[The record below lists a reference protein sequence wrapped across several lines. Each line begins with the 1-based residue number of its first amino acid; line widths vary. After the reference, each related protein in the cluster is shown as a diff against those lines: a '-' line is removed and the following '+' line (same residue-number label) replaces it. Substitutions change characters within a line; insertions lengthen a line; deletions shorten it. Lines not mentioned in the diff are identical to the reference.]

1 MATLE
6 IDNFRGEMTLF
17 KNGNINSGKS
27 YEQVCS
33 GQNPFQKPGQL
44 TWSENATQIDPTGA
58 VITDLIVT
66 GKERTESGVLYVYA
80 IGHTGRVYKIQVN
93 DPASYNPDYDN
104 PVLLTTLTINTP
116 TFTRGG
122 FIEFFGATEK
132 IFIGHD
138 MGVTSVLFDGT
149 TETFIGILGSWIQN
163 VPRPLK
169 GFGNVNSGYNLYAGN
184 GNNIATISGSSEL
197 VNSYSQLSPAFPVGT
212 QIRDMDLNVAGNYLE
227 MVVTRLPLY
236 DVTSGTQET
245 TSTSNA
251 ESYLAQWNGSDIGYT
266 ALMTFPSFSLSAN
279 ILFQNYQY
287 TFGTDQFGTALFNP
301 NEKIIS
307 IPEGSSPL
315 PNAINSTGNLLLW
328 MQPIYFN
335 GVIEVDLFAWGS
347 NDFEV
352 GHPYGY
358 WSLFFLNATAPQTDI
373 VRVPYMMPVSNLGL
387 GASSNGYTGN
397 VFGRAKIYFSTLET
411 SNVPTTK
418 YRFYKWRV
426 NTSTQVANTNAL
438 TEGLY
443 QTQTQLFSKKVTM
456 TEVRIYA
463 EPWISGNS
471 FLIDMIGSDGN
482 PIPDASK
489 TFTAGTNEGDGILQI
504 GKDFSWY
511 GPTSAPT
518 YVIGLRIT
526 NLGTTNYTISKV
538 EIDYDQSGK

>member
-1 MATLE
+1 MPTLE

-33 GQNPFQKPGQL
+33 GQNPFPKPGQL
-44 TWSENATQIDPTGA
+44 TWSENATQIDSSGS
-58 VITDLIVT
+58 VITDLIVA
-66 GKERTESGVLYVYA
+66 GKERVESGVLYVYV
-80 IGHTGRVYKIQVN
+80 IGHTGRLYKIQVN
-93 DPASYNPDYDN
+93 DPTSYNPDYDN
-104 PVLLTTLTINTP
+104 PTLLATITSGSP
-116 TFTRGG
+116 TFTNGG

-132 IFIGHD
+132 IYIGHD
-138 MGVTSVLFDGT
+138 KGLTSINFNGT
-149 TETFIGILGSWIQN
+149 GESAISGTWTQN

-169 GFGNVNSGYNLYAGN
+169 QFVGKLYIGN
-184 GNNIATISGSSEL
+184 GSNIAEVDSTGTVTSSAK
-197 VNSYSQLSPAFPVGT
+197 LSPGFPTNT
-212 QIRDMDLNVAGNYLE
+212 QTRDMDVSVDGNYLE
-227 MVVTRLPLY
+227 MVVSRLPLY

-245 TSTSNA
+245 TSTANS
-251 ESYLAQWNGSDIGYT
+251 ESYIFKWNGTDAGYT
-266 ALMTFPSFSLSAN
+266 AFTTFPSFALSAN

-287 TFGTDQFGTALFNP
+287 TFGTDQFGMALFNP

-335 GVIEVDLFAWGS
+335 GVLEVDLFAWGS

-358 WSLFFLNATAPQTDI
+358 WSLFFINATAPETDI

-387 GASSNGYTGN
+387 GASSNGYAGN

-411 SNVPTTK
+411 SVTPTTK

-482 PIPDASK
+482 PITDASK

-504 GKDFSWY
+504 GKDFAWY

-538 EIDYDQSGK
+538 EIDVDPSGK

>member
-1 MATLE
+1 MAILE

-33 GQNPFQKPGQL
+33 GQNPFPKPSQL

-58 VITDLIVT
+58 VITDLIVA
-66 GKERTESGVLYVYA
+66 GKERVESGTLFVYA
-80 IGHTGRVYKIQVN
+80 IGHTGRLYKIQVN
-93 DPASYNPDYDN
+93 DPAGFNPDYDN
-104 PVLLTTLTINTP
+104 PVLLATLTINSP

-122 FIEFFGATEK
+122 SIEFFGAADK
-132 IFIGHD
+132 IYIGSD
-138 MGVTSVLFDGT
+138 IGIT
-149 TETFIGILGSWIQN
+149 TINFNGSNETFVGSLVSWTQT
-163 VPRPLK
+163 VPRPMK
-169 GFGNVNSGYNLYAGN
+169 QFVGKLYIGN
-184 GNNIATISGSSEL
+184 GNNLTEIDSTETITT
-197 VNSYSQLSPAFPVGT
+197 YTKLSPGFPTNT
-212 QIRDMDLNVAGNYLE
+212 QVRDIDISPDGNYLE
-227 MVVTRLPLY
+227 TVVSRLPLY
-236 DVTSGTQET
+236 DITSGTQET
-245 TSTSNA
+245 TSTSNS
-251 ESYLAQWNGSDIGYT
+251 ESYIFKWNGTDTGYT
-266 ALMTFPSFSLSAN
+266 AFSTFPTFALSAN
-279 ILFQNYQY
+279 TLFQNYQY
-287 TFGTDQFGTALFNP
+287 TFGTDQFGMALFNP

-307 IPEGSSPL
+307 IPEGPSPL
-315 PNAINSTGNLLLW
+315 PNAVSSTGNLLLW
-328 MQPIYFN
+328 MMPIYFG
-335 GVIEVDLFAWGS
+335 GVLEVDLFAWGS

-358 WSLFFLNATAPQTDI
+358 WSLFFLNATAPETDI

-411 SNVPTTK
+411 SSSTTK

-426 NTSTQVANTNAL
+426 NTSTQVSNTNAL

-443 QTQTQLFSKKVTM
+443 QTQAQLFSKKVTM

-482 PIPDASK
+482 PITDASK
-489 TFTAGTNEGDGILQI
+489 TFTAGTNEGDGVLQI
-504 GKDFSWY
+504 GKDFAWY

-518 YVIGLRIT
+518 FVIGLRIT

-538 EIDYDQSGK
+538 EIDYDPSGK